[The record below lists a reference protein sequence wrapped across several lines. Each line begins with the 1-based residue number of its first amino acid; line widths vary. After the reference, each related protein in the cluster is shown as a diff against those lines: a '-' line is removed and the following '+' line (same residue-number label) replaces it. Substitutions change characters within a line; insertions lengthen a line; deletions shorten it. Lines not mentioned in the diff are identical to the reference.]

1 MMWLKGCPRCQGDLT
16 EELAV
21 EPELQGMRFVSCLQ
35 CGYVL
40 SADQEQALP
49 RKRLE
54 PVSSGALRRA
64 LGAVA
69 KAG

>member
-1 MMWLKGCPRCQGDLT
+1 
-16 EELAV
+16 
-21 EPELQGMRFVSCLQ
+21 MRFVSCLQ

-40 SADQEQALP
+40 SADQERELP